1 MQPSRTNRAFCAKD
15 WTKAMNTRNQ
25 KGFTLVE
32 LLIVVVVIGI
42 IAAIAVPNLLA
53 SRRAANEGSA
63 QASLRTIHTCEAT
76 HRATSGVGNYGTLAD
91 LKGQFLTDDVLASG
105 TKSGYTFAAS
115 PLGGG
120 IGAQFYA
127 TAVPAFTSGTGRTGT
142 RRFAIAEDGVPK
154 GDLTL
159 TVPADWAEVQSMPA
173 IGN

>member
-1 MQPSRTNRAFCAKD
+1 MAKNRSD
-15 WTKAMNTRNQ
+15 Q
-25 KGFTLVE
+25 LGFSLVE

-76 HRATSGVGNYGTLAD
+76 YRATSGSGNYGTLDD
-91 LKGQFLTDDVLASG
+91 LKGQYLTDEVLASG
-105 TKSGYTFAAS
+105 TKSGYTFAAN
-115 PLGGG
+115 PVTGG

-127 TAVPAFTSGTGRTGT
+127 TAVPATTSGAGKSGT
-142 RRFAIAEDGVPK
+142 RRFAIGEDGVPK
-154 GDLTL
+154 ADLTL
-159 TVPADWAEVQSMPA
+159 TVPADRAEVQSMPA

>member
-1 MQPSRTNRAFCAKD
+1 MNKTNH
-15 WTKAMNTRNQ
+15 Q
-25 KGFTLVE
+25 GFSLIE
-32 LLIVVVVIGI
+32 LLIVVAVLGI

-76 HRATSGVGNYGTLAD
+76 YRATTGTGAYGTLDD

-105 TKSGYTFAAS
+105 TKSGYSFVAN
-115 PLGGG
+115 PLTAG

-127 TAVPAFTSGTGRTGT
+127 TAVPAATSGVGQSGT

-159 TVPADWAEVQSMPA
+159 TVPADRAEVQSMQA
-173 IGN
+173 VGN